1 MLRRND
7 SSHDELSYSMSRGS
21 VLTGRRIIVY
31 RVSRRI
37 LQQRPG
43 KLMHVHNERLLHARR
58 DFSVNLSSRQV
69 FQRLLDQLHI
79 DICRLFWFC
88 GG

>member
-1 MLRRND
+1 MLRRDD
-7 SSHDELSYSMSRGS
+7 SSHDELSYSMSRWS
-21 VLTGRRIIVY
+21 VLAGRRIIVY

-37 LQQRPG
+37 LQQCPG
-43 KLMHVHNERLLHARR
+43 WLMYLHNERLLHARR

-79 DICRLFWFC
+79 DVRRLFWFC